1 MTTKQ
6 PVGATVSETLP
17 PDCIMPDPPKTPDMR
32 QRRQLTKTD
41 AALLA
46 HFKARGDDVE
56 ARARADKARD
66 DDDEAR
72 ARADKARDDDAE
84 ARARPDK
91 ARADDAEAR
100 SRADD
105 AEARL
110 RELLKRIE

>member
-1 MTTKQ
+1 MTAKH

-17 PDCIMPDPPKTPDMR
+17 PDCIMPDPPKTPDVR
-32 QRRQLTKTD
+32 QRRQLTKID

-46 HFKARGDDVE
+46 HFKAR
-56 ARARADKARD
+56 D

-72 ARADKARDDDAE
+72 ADDAE
-84 ARARPDK
+84 ARSRADK

-100 SRADD
+100 SRADKARADKARADD

>member
-17 PDCIMPDPPKTPDMR
+17 PDCIMPDPPKTPDML
-32 QRRQLTKTD
+32 QRRQLTKIN

-46 HFKARGDDVE
+46 HFKARGDD
-56 ARARADKARD
+56 D
-66 DDDEAR
+66 D
-72 ARADKARDDDAE
+72 E

-91 ARADDAEAR
+91 ARGGDDEARARPDNARDDDAEAR
-100 SRADD
+100 SRADKARADD